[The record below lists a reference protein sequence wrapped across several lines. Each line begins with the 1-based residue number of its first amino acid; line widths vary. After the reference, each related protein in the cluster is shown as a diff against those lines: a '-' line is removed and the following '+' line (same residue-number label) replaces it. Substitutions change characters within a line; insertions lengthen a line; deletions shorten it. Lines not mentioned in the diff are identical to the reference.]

1 MIPRDFARRQKPFGL
16 ANRHADQRLKFLFH
30 QKSRIFAYR
39 SPNHGECST
48 LVTPLIF
55 IEDLGSYAATRVDRR
70 TRDGYFASGS
80 VQEIFESET
89 LRS

>member
-1 MIPRDFARRQKPFGL
+1 VVIPRDFVRRQKPFGL

-39 SPNHGECST
+39 SPNDGKCWT

-55 IEDLGSYAATRVDRR
+55 SEDFEELRR
-70 TRDGYFASGS
+70 NAC
-80 VQEIFESET
+80 
-89 LRS
+89 